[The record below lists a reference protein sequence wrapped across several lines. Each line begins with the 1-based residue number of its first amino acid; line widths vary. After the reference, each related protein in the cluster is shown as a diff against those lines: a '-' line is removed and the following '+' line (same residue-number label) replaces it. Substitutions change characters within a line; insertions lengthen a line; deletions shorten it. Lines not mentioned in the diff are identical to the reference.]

1 MTDTDVSARPQ
12 GTEASAPDDAG
23 IVPGAGTGEGDAPPV
38 ASWTWR
44 RRLVR
49 VRRFVRRS
57 FWSLVLLALAALALA
72 SQTGRGQEM
81 VLRAALNEVRSA
93 LAGELQIDGIRS
105 GTLLTGATLRGV
117 RLVTADQRPFL
128 QADSVVLRYSLLSM
142 LTGGQPVRST
152 VVWGADILVA
162 QYSDEQPV
170 NVSLLLAEGDTA
182 TSARGRS
189 PTRLGHIAVRQGRA
203 RILSPADPT
212 EGVPDTEGPAG
223 EPVDALTFDGLDLDL
238 ENAALV
244 PGGSVTF
251 RADLA
256 SFSSDIGVL
265 DDPIHVREVFG
276 SLSYGD
282 QGIRIFDAAFR
293 LPGTL
298 LEGDLRVGP
307 ESEGE
312 PWTFWTSLASDGWG
326 DLADLAWVDPR
337 IPSGRF
343 RGGAQVGVDG
353 AVDIDLDDLR
363 VELEASEVVFDGRAT
378 FTDRMTLDRMD
389 VLASPVTLERLEPW
403 LEREIPLDGWLSGEG
418 VFSGTLDDLTA
429 SGRLT
434 LVPTGFGGD
443 ATTVEFD
450 GNVRTGSSWGARDFR
465 VRLDPMNYTVLEA
478 FWPRFP
484 WDGAGSAVVELDGD
498 VDTNLVVRA
507 EARHTTAGGATSEV
521 EALGSLQRESETAP
535 WFADLTL
542 SLRPLSVSLFASL
555 APRLGLAGSVS
566 GPARVQGT
574 VEDLS
579 VGGELSTGSGRI
591 AVDGRVDL
599 RDPDSGYRMALTTD
613 SFPLSRFSDRLPER
627 THWSGGLTVEGSG
640 FSVDSADVAVTV
652 DARASRVGPVQV
664 DSVAARG
671 HIRGGILVTE
681 SLRARV
687 AGIDVSGRG
696 RLGLRAGRWG
706 SASLDFSASTLEGLR
721 PMIMGVGDSVLV
733 RDELS
738 ALDRELLRV
747 QGIEPDT
754 LPTRRD
760 VRFDGR
766 VTGSASVSGDIH
778 DMDLGVIAEVVGGA
792 YQQHQVDSARVA
804 FSATGLPT
812 LDGAWE
818 MGASAMGIVVQ
829 DREFATG
836 GFEADMF
843 HREGRGRVE
852 IVRRPGEEYRA
863 VGSFALDSL
872 GGRLDLDE
880 GSIRVDDQ
888 RWEVAHAGPI
898 QWGEGAVTVDSL
910 EVLRSGDDPMRLV
923 VDGDLIRGGESDFR
937 VAVEGLHVERALD
950 VAQLDEL
957 DVGGHLDAE
966 LAVRGT
972 AGAPVISG
980 VFSSLGPRYGALQL
994 TRLDGSI
1001 EYADR
1006 SARMEVEGWDQTRRV
1021 VTGSGTLPLDL
1032 GFFDVEDR
1040 VLEAPMDV
1048 ELSADSLDAAIALAY
1063 LSSLDGI
1070 LGTISGDVHIGG
1082 TPQEPEPDG
1091 TITLRD
1097 GAWSIEAIGV
1107 RHTGVGGELV
1117 LRPDRSVD
1125 VSLRARGPGRS
1136 DVSGTVRLE
1145 PLTDPALDLD
1155 FEFARF
1161 LAVSRADMEGYVSGG
1176 FNLGGSYTRPV
1187 AEGALRVDE
1196 GTIFVDELQRATNV
1210 VDLGD
1215 PFLFDAALAVDTTAL
1230 VSQRIFAG
1238 LRNPFFDNLRV
1249 NVDLSVPRGAW
1260 LRSIDTNV
1268 EMSGDLLVVYD
1279 RSAGDFVLIGE
1290 LQALRGSHQVL
1301 GRNFQLQGGTVAFI
1315 GRPGL
1320 NPDLDIEAS
1329 TRIRI
1334 PGEENLVVDAHVTG
1348 TLVQPV
1354 VTLSSEETGL
1364 AEQDLISYIVF
1375 GQPSGALGGRSGAS
1389 GRLRELNAVTS
1400 AVQGGFTYL
1409 GGAFANQLGSVLARE
1424 LPLTFDYVSV
1434 QGSQTL
1440 DRSLL
1445 PSTFSQLELGRY
1457 VGEDLFV
1464 IMVLRPFDPGGQD
1477 QNNVAGVRVEVALTD
1492 NYNVEGFWED
1502 RFLRSGSNGL
1512 RGASALLAD
1521 DNRIVGLFLFREWGY
1536 NPTRDR

>member
-1 MTDTDVSARPQ
+1 MTDS
-12 GTEASAPDDAG
+12 
-23 IVPGAGTGEGDAPPV
+23 

-57 FWSLVLLALAALALA
+57 FWSLVLLLLAIVALA

-81 VLRAALNEVRSA
+81 VLRAVLGEVRSA
-93 LAGELQIDGIRS
+93 LAGELRIDGIRS

-117 RLVTADQRPFL
+117 RLVAADRSPFL
-128 QADSVVLRYSLLSM
+128 EADSVVLRYSLLSA
-142 LTGGQPVRST
+142 LTGGSPVRST
-152 VVWGADILVA
+152 TVWGADILVSRY
-162 QYSDEQPV
+162 QDDQPV
-170 NVSLLLAEGDTA
+170 NVSLLLTEGDTA
-182 TSARGRS
+182 TSERGRS
-189 PTRLGHIAVRQGRA
+189 PTRLGHIAIRQGRA
-203 RILSPADPT
+203 RILTPADPG
-212 EGVPDTEGPAG
+212 EGAPDTEGPDG
-223 EPVDALTFDGLDLDL
+223 EPVNALTFDGLDLDV
-238 ENAALV
+238 ENAVLV
-244 PGGSVTF
+244 PGGSVVF

-265 DDPIHVREVFG
+265 DKPIRVREVFG

-307 ESEGE
+307 ESDGE
-312 PWTFWTSLASDGWG
+312 PWTFWTSLESDGWG
-326 DLADLAWVDPR
+326 DLADLAWVDRR

-343 RGGAQVGVDG
+343 RGGAQVDVDG
-353 AVDIDLDDLR
+353 SVDIVLDGLR
-363 VELEASEVVFDGRAT
+363 VELEASEVVFDGRAS
-378 FTDRMTLDRMD
+378 FADRMTLDRMD
-389 VLASPVTLERLEPW
+389 VSASPVTLERLEPW
-403 LEREIPLDGWLSGEG
+403 LERDIPLEGWLSGEG

-429 SGRLT
+429 SGRMT

-443 ATTVEFD
+443 ATTVDFS
-450 GNVRTGSSWGARDFR
+450 GNLRIGAGASVGARDFR
-465 VRLDPMNYTVLEA
+465 AHFEPMNYTVLETL
-478 FWPRFP
+478 WPQIP
-484 WDGAGSAVVELDGD
+484 WAGAGSALVELDGD
-498 VDTNLVVRA
+498 VDTTLLVHT
-507 EARHTTAGGATSEV
+507 ELQHTTVTGATSEV
-521 EALGSLQRESETAP
+521 EARGSLQRESGTAP
-535 WFADLTL
+535 WVADLTL
-542 SLRPLSVSLFASL
+542 DLRPLSLAMFRSL
-555 APRLGLAGSVS
+555 APRFGLGGSIS
-566 GPARVQGT
+566 GPATVQGT
-574 VEDLS
+574 VEDLL
-579 VGGELSTGSGRI
+579 VEGEMGTEVGRI
-591 AVDGRVDL
+591 DVDGRVNL
-599 RDPDSGYRMALTTD
+599 RDPDSGYRMALVAD
-613 SFPLSRFSDRLPER
+613 SVPLARFSDRLPER
-627 THWSGGLTVEGSG
+627 THWSGELTVEGSG

-652 DARASRVGPVQV
+652 DAHSSRVGPVRV

-671 HIRGGILVTE
+671 RIRSGVLITE

-733 RDELS
+733 RDDLS
-738 ALDRELLRV
+738 GLDRELLRV

-778 DMDLGVIAEVVGGA
+778 DMDLGIIAEVVGGA
-792 YQQHQVDSARVA
+792 YQQHQVDSARMA

-812 LDGAWE
+812 LDGEWE
-818 MGASAMGIVVQ
+818 LGASAVGIVVQ

-843 HREGRGRVE
+843 HREGTGRVE

-872 GGRLDLDE
+872 GGRVDLDE
-880 GSIRVDDQ
+880 GSVRVDEQ
-888 RWEVAHAGPI
+888 RWEVSHAGPI
-898 QWGEGAVTVDSL
+898 EWGEGALTVDSL
-910 EVLRSGDDPMRLV
+910 EVVRVDADPMRLV
-923 VDGDLIRGGESDFR
+923 VNGDLIRGGQSDFR
-937 VAVEGLHVERALD
+937 VVAEGLHVDRVLH

-966 LAVRGT
+966 LTVRGT

-1006 SARMEVEGWDQTRRV
+1006 SARVEVEGWDQTRRV
-1021 VTGSGTLPLDL
+1021 VTGSGTVPLDL
-1032 GFFDVEDR
+1032 GFVDVESR

-1070 LGTISGDVHIGG
+1070 LGTISGDVRIGG

-1117 LRPDRSVD
+1117 LRPDRTVD

-1145 PLTDPALDLD
+1145 PLTDPILDLD
-1155 FEFARF
+1155 FDFSRF
-1161 LAVSRADMEGYVSGG
+1161 LAVSRPDMEGYVSGS
-1176 FNLGGSYTRPV
+1176 FSLVGSYTRPV
-1187 AEGALRVDE
+1187 AEGALRVDD
-1196 GTIFVDELQRATNV
+1196 GTIFVDELQRAASV

-1215 PFLFDAALAVDTTAL
+1215 PFLFDAAVAVDTTAL
-1230 VSQRIFAG
+1230 VSQPIFAG

-1320 NPDLDIEAS
+1320 NPDLDIQAA

-1334 PGEENLVVDAHVTG
+1334 PGEENLVVNAQVTG

-1354 VTLSSEETGL
+1354 VTLSSEEAGL

-1375 GQPSGALGGRSGAS
+1375 GQPSGALGGSSGAS
-1389 GRLRELNAVTS
+1389 GRLQELNAVTS

-1409 GGAFANQLGSVLARE
+1409 GGALANQLGTALARE
-1424 LPLTFDYVSV
+1424 LTLDYVSV
-1434 QGSQTL
+1434 QGGQTL
-1440 DRSLL
+1440 DRSSV
-1445 PSTFSQLELGRY
+1445 PASTLSQVELGRY
-1457 VGEDLFV
+1457 VGDDVFV
-1464 IMVLRPFDPGGQD
+1464 IMVLRPFDPAGQD
-1477 QNNVAGVRVEVALTD
+1477 QNNVAGIRVEVALTD

-1502 RFLRSGSNGL
+1502 RFLRSGSTGL
-1512 RGASALLAD
+1512 RANSSLLAD
-1521 DNRIVGLFLFREWGY
+1521 DHIVGLFLFREWGY
-1536 NPTRDR
+1536 SPTRDR

>member
-1 MTDTDVSARPQ
+1 MTDK
-12 GTEASAPDDAG
+12 
-23 IVPGAGTGEGDAPPV
+23 

-49 VRRFVRRS
+49 VRRFLRRS
-57 FWSLVLLALAALALA
+57 FWSLVLLLLAILALA

-117 RLVTADQRPFL
+117 RLVAADRSPFL
-128 QADSVVLRYSLLSM
+128 EADSVVLRYSLLSA
-142 LTGGQPVRST
+142 LTGGPPIRST
-152 VVWGADILVA
+152 TVWGGDILVA
-162 QYSDEQPV
+162 RYADDQSV
-170 NVSLLLAEGDTA
+170 NVSQLLTEGDTA
-182 TSARGRS
+182 TSARRRT
-189 PTRLGHIAVRQGRA
+189 PTRLGHIAIRRGRA
-203 RILSPADPT
+203 RILTPADPG
-212 EGVPDTEGPAG
+212 EEVPDTEGPDG
-223 EPVDALTFDGLDLDL
+223 EPVNALTFDGLDLDV
-238 ENAALV
+238 ENAVLV
-244 PGGSVTF
+244 PGGSVVF

-265 DDPIHVREVFG
+265 DKPIRVREVFG

-282 QGIRIFDAAFR
+282 RGIRIFDAAFR

-307 ESEGE
+307 ERDGE
-312 PWTFWTSLASDGWG
+312 PWTFWTSLESDGWG
-326 DLADLAWVDPR
+326 DLADVAWVDPR
-337 IPSGRF
+337 IPRGRF
-343 RGGAQVGVDG
+343 RGGAEVDVDG
-353 AVDIDLDDLR
+353 SVDIALDGLR
-363 VELEASEVVFDGRAT
+363 VELEASEVVFDGRAS
-378 FTDRMTLDRMD
+378 FADRMTLDRMD
-389 VLASPVTLERLEPW
+389 VSASPVTLERLEPW
-403 LEREIPLDGWLSGEG
+403 LERDIPLDGWLSGEG

-429 SGRLT
+429 SGRMT
-434 LVPTGFGGD
+434 LVPTGYGGD
-443 ATTVEFD
+443 ATTVDFD
-450 GNVRTGSSWGARDFR
+450 GNLRTGASVGARDLRARFE
-465 VRLDPMNYTVLEA
+465 PMNYTVLEA
-478 FWPRFP
+478 FWPQIP
-484 WDGAGSAVVELDGD
+484 WAGVGSAVVELDGD
-498 VDTNLVVRA
+498 VDTSLAVHT
-507 EARHTTAGGATSEV
+507 ELQHTTATGAVSEV
-521 EALGSLQRESETAP
+521 EARGSLRREREGAP
-535 WFADLTL
+535 WIADLTL
-542 SLRPLSVSLFASL
+542 DLRPLSMAMFESL
-555 APRLGLAGSVS
+555 APRFGLGGSIS

-574 VEDLS
+574 AEDLS
-579 VGGELSTGSGRI
+579 VGGELSTELGRLGL
-591 AVDGRVDL
+591 DGRVNL
-599 RDPDSGYRMALTTD
+599 RDPDSAYRMALVAD
-613 SFPLSRFSDRLPER
+613 SFPLARFSDRLPER
-627 THWSGGLTVEGSG
+627 THWSGELTVEGSG
-640 FSVDSADVAVTV
+640 FSLDSADVSVTV
-652 DARASRVGPVQV
+652 DAHSSRVGPVRV
-664 DSVAARG
+664 DTVAARG
-671 HIRGGILVTE
+671 HIRSGVLVTE

-706 SASLDFSASTLEGLR
+706 SSSLDFSASTLEGLR
-721 PMIMGVGDSVLV
+721 PLIMGVGDSVLV
-733 RDELS
+733 RDDLS
-738 ALDRELLRV
+738 ALDQELLRV

-778 DMDLGVIAEVVGGA
+778 DLDLGIIAEVVGGA

-812 LDGAWE
+812 LDGEWE
-818 MGASAMGIVVQ
+818 LGASAVGIIVE

-843 HREGRGRVE
+843 AREGTGRVE

-888 RWEVAHAGPI
+888 RWEVTYAGPI
-898 QWGEGAVTVDSL
+898 QWGEDAVTVDSL
-910 EVLRSGDDPMRLV
+910 EVVRAGADPMRLV
-923 VDGDLIRGGESDFR
+923 VDGDLTRGGQSDFR
-937 VAVEGLHVERALD
+937 LVVEGLHVDRVLH

-966 LAVRGT
+966 LVVRGT

-1001 EYADR
+1001 EYSDR
-1006 SARMEVEGWDQTRRV
+1006 LARLEVEGWDQVRRV
-1021 VTGSGTLPLDL
+1021 VTGSGTVPLDL
-1032 GFFDVEDR
+1032 GLVDVEDR
-1040 VLEAPMDV
+1040 VPEAPMDV
-1048 ELSADSLDAAIALAY
+1048 SLSADSLDAAIALAY

-1070 LGTISGDVHIGG
+1070 LGTISGDVRIGG

-1117 LRPDRSVD
+1117 LRPDRTVD

-1145 PLTDPALDLD
+1145 PLTDPILDLD
-1155 FEFARF
+1155 FDFTRF
-1161 LAVSRADMEGYVSGG
+1161 LAVSRPDMEGYVSGG
-1176 FNLGGSYTRPV
+1176 FNLGGTYTRPV

-1196 GTIFVDELQRATNV
+1196 GTIFVDELQRAANV

-1215 PFLFDAALAVDTTAL
+1215 PFLFDAAVAVDTTAL
-1230 VSQRIFAG
+1230 VSQPIFAG

-1301 GRNFQLQGGTVAFI
+1301 GRNFQLQGGSVVFI

-1320 NPDLDIEAS
+1320 NPDLDIQAS

-1334 PGEENLVVDAHVTG
+1334 PGEENLVVNAQVDG

-1354 VTLSSEETGL
+1354 VTLSSEEAGL

-1389 GRLRELNAVTS
+1389 GRLQELNAVTS
-1400 AVQGGFTYL
+1400 AVQGGVTYL
-1409 GGAFANQLGSVLARE
+1409 GGALANQLGTALARE
-1424 LPLTFDYVSV
+1424 LTLDYVSV
-1434 QGSQTL
+1434 QGAQTL
-1440 DRSLL
+1440 DRSSV
-1445 PSTFSQLELGRY
+1445 PASTFSQVELGRY
-1457 VGEDLFV
+1457 VGDDVFV

-1477 QNNVAGVRVEVALTD
+1477 QNNVAGLRVEVALTD

-1502 RFLRSGSNGL
+1502 RFLRSGSTGL
-1512 RGASALLAD
+1512 RATSSLLAD
-1521 DNRIVGLFLFREWGY
+1521 RHIVGVFLFREWGY
-1536 NPTRDR
+1536 SPTRDR